1 MEDLIN
7 CERKMIRLGSVDRD
21 WLKDAADLFAQHGER
36 AMFIAARQAH
46 NCAAENDT
54 PGFRQWAQIVSELS
68 ALMQVSQGSRQ
79 AS

>member
-1 MEDLIN
+1 MDHD
-7 CERKMIRLGSVDRD
+7 C
-21 WLKDAADLFAQHGER
+21 LKHAADLFALHGER
-36 AMFIAARQAH
+36 AMFIAATQAH

-68 ALMQVSQGSRQ
+68 ALMQVSRGLK